1 MTPDQKHFSKD
12 DIRIL
17 PPYPGLAPTAVSVV
31 ASETEMEAAYH
42 QLSVC
47 RVLGFDTESR
57 PTFHKGEA
65 SSGPHLV
72 QLATRERAY
81 LFPVER
87 LADLARL
94 KEILESAAIR
104 KVGFE
109 LGSDVQRLK
118 AKLGIE
124 CEALVDIGRLFRQ
137 PGDRHTVGAVQ
148 AVARL
153 FGQYFRKSKRQSTS
167 NWASPV
173 LSEAQRVY
181 AGNDAYVALQVF
193 HELERRG
200 RAG

>member
-1 MTPDQKHFSKD
+1 MIPEEHLSKD
-12 DIRIL
+12 DIRTL

-31 ASETEMEAAYH
+31 ASEADMEAAYR

-57 PTFHKGEA
+57 PTFLKGEV

-72 QLATRERAY
+72 QLATVGHAY

-87 LADLARL
+87 LVDLTRL
-94 KEILESAAIR
+94 RAILESPAIR

-124 CEALVDIGRLFRQ
+124 CAALVDIGRLFRQ

-153 FGQYFRKSKRQSTS
+153 FGQCFRKSKRQSTS

-200 RAG
+200 RTG

>member
-1 MTPDQKHFSKD
+1 MNPEQHYSKD
-12 DIRIL
+12 DIRTL

-31 ASETEMEAAYH
+31 ASEVDMEAAYR
-42 QLSVC
+42 QLSAC

-57 PTFHKGEA
+57 PTFHKGET

-72 QLATRERAY
+72 QLATAGHAY
-81 LFPVER
+81 LFQVER
-87 LADLARL
+87 LVDLTRL
-94 KEILESAAIR
+94 REILESPAIR

-124 CEALVDIGRLFRQ
+124 CAALVDIGRLFRQ

-153 FGQYFRKSKRQSTS
+153 FGQCFRKSKRQSTS
-167 NWASPV
+167 NWACAV

>member
-1 MTPDQKHFSKD
+1 MTPEQHLSKD
-12 DIRIL
+12 DIRTL

-31 ASETEMEAAYH
+31 TNEVEMEAAYH

-57 PTFHKGEA
+57 PTFHKGEV

-72 QLATRERAY
+72 QLATRDHAY

-87 LADLARL
+87 LTDLARL
-94 KEILESAAIR
+94 RAILESPAIR

-109 LGSDVQRLK
+109 LGSDVQRLRT
-118 AKLGIE
+118 KLGIE
-124 CEALVDIGRLFRQ
+124 CAALVDIGRLFRQ
-137 PGDRHTVGAVQ
+137 PGEHRTVGAVQ

-153 FGQYFRKSKRQSTS
+153 FGQAFRKSKRQSTS

-173 LSEAQRVY
+173 LSEPQRVY
-181 AGNDAYVALQVF
+181 AGNDAYVALQVY
-193 HELERRG
+193 HELERQG
-200 RAG
+200 RVR